1 MRFKNVNFFLFAL
14 AIFILTPSGSQ
25 AQDSQS
31 DQHIEV
37 SLRMIGHQLL
47 LNSGDSTSR
56 VLPIKRENGKYRIP
70 FEVDFALNPDDL
82 VNTVNRIMKET
93 KMANGYIVEVKQCK
107 TDEVVYSYE
116 MGDLEKID
124 IIPCLSRSLPRSC
137 YSLLFTL
144 LEREEPVS
152 QTSELSYFTIT
163 LLLILL
169 VGVFY
174 FLLQRRRKSL
184 SDPNVIALGDYRF
197 DKRNTELLFDQER
210 IVLTS
215 KESDLLILLYN
226 AVNTT
231 IERDVILNRV
241 WGDEG
246 DYAGRTLDVFIS
258 KLRKKLEADPKLKI
272 VNIRGVGY
280 KLVMDV

>member
-56 VLPIKRENGKYRIP
+56 VLPIKRENGRYRIP
-70 FEVDFALNPDDL
+70 FEADFALNPDDL

>member
-1 MRFKNVNFFLFAL
+1 M
-14 AIFILTPSGSQ
+14 
-25 AQDSQS
+25 
-31 DQHIEV
+31 
-37 SLRMIGHQLL
+37 
-47 LNSGDSTSR
+47 
-56 VLPIKRENGKYRIP
+56 
-70 FEVDFALNPDDL
+70 
-82 VNTVNRIMKET
+82 
-93 KMANGYIVEVKQCK
+93 
-107 TDEVVYSYE
+107 
-116 MGDLEKID
+116 
-124 IIPCLSRSLPRSC
+124 
-137 YSLLFTL
+137 
-144 LEREEPVS
+144 
-152 QTSELSYFTIT
+152 
-163 LLLILL
+163 
-169 VGVFY
+169 
-174 FLLQRRRKSL
+174 
-184 SDPNVIALGDYRF
+184 IALGDYRF